1 MARAAN
7 ATSSLFGEIAVKV
20 LFTAGTQFAFPR
32 MARVVDAV
40 AGERPDW
47 ELVYQA
53 GPRAQGD
60 ASPQIA
66 GPLVQPFFAASEFQ
80 ALFEAADLVVTHA
93 GMGNIMVCL
102 EQGKPFL
109 MMPRLSS
116 TGEHRNDH
124 QLDTAEAVSR
134 MYGTAYYLEVEKLV
148 KAVLEHEPESHP
160 PSDFL
165 ERIRFERQQFGQQLN
180 KLIQQL

>member
-1 MARAAN
+1 M
-7 ATSSLFGEIAVKV
+7 KV

-32 MARVVDAV
+32 MARAVDAV

-60 ASPQIA
+60 ALPRNA
-66 GPLVQPFFAASEFQ
+66 GPLVQPFFPAAEFQ

-93 GMGNIMVCL
+93 GMGNIMACL

-109 MMPRLSS
+109 MMPRLA
-116 TGEHRNDH
+116 TRGEHRNDH
-124 QLDTAEAVSR
+124 QRDTAEAVAR
-134 MYGTAYYLEVEKLV
+134 MYGIAYCLEVEPLV
-148 KAVLEHEPESHP
+148 KAVLAHDPASHP
-160 PSDFL
+160 PYDVM
-165 ERIRFERQQFGQQLN
+165 ERIRHERQHFGQQLN
-180 KLIQQL
+180 RLIQQL